1 MTGPPPV
8 NGVLIETTQTTVNG
22 VVTTTIDQRHARR
35 LTRGTHEPHY
45 YRSITTFW
53 GGQSRLSDVV
63 RTLRL
68 QVVHVPCTSYCSL
81 VSHNQT
87 ARGPVNGVVTIDAE
101 NGPVNGVVTVRN
113 KLVKLVKLQLRYS
126 YSL

>member
-22 VVTTTIDQRHARR
+22 VVTTTIDQRHAR

-113 KLVKLVKLQLRYS
+113 
-126 YSL
+126 